1 MSNTLLFGNL
11 GAQAQRELLRVN
23 KRESWMLATFSDA
36 GLLVSVRSFRDEI
49 RAEEAYER
57 KCADT
62 ENTIALYTRNGSDAE
77 YPELVYARLS
87 PISDLIADADADE
100 VNATLAKLQA
110 PKRTKRESTQDAQ
123 RVAIAASD
131 SSASHVANAS
141 DKSADTRTKG
151 SRKMTKKNSGISHA
165 AIIAAV
171 ASNPNRVNQTAIT
184 SVVHAER
191 VASIDEHKLIAAD
204 GTKLYAY
211 VNASGVLTCETQ
223 AEMKERKSARAARK
237 QANKVGMLST
247 ESARVAN
254 AASAPDI
261 HAASNARIAEVAQ
274 ADAIAQALELL
285 RSAGIDVQTIASAPA
300 QTASANARKSAP
312 KVAQTASAPAT
323 RGRAQNEREIA
334 TICNYLDKLNMTR
347 TKFEKSAKVNLDALA
362 VQALRDIKAQLREQI
377 ASKQS

>member
-1 MSNTLLFGNL
+1 MNHVYAFDALDSASKARVSKALTKETYALCAFDAGDALVERTYRDEANALDAFAIRTQSAQCGTLALYKRDADGIAL
-11 GAQAQRELLRVN
+11 ELLHVPLAPAN
-23 KRESWMLATFSDA
+23 VKRI
-36 GLLVSVRSFRDEI
+36 RS
-49 RAEEAYER
+49 
-57 KCADT
+57 K
-62 ENTIALYTRNGSDAE
+62 
-77 YPELVYARLS
+77 
-87 PISDLIADADADE
+87 
-100 VNATLAKLQA
+100 
-110 PKRTKRESTQDAQ
+110 DAQ

-141 DKSADTRTKG
+141 DTNAQTRKKG
-151 SRKMTKKNSGISHA
+151 TRKMTKKNSGISHA
-165 AIIAAV
+165 QIIAAV
-171 ASNPNRVNQTAIT
+171 ASNPNRVNQTPIT

-211 VNASGVLTCETQ
+211 VNASGILTCETQ

-347 TKFEKSAKVNLDALA
+347 TKFERENKKAFASLDTLSVAELRA
-362 VQALRDIKAQLREQI
+362 IKNTLRVQDER
-377 ASKQS
+377 KQS